1 MSTRGALA
9 GGAIALGAIVAATV
23 FGASLAGVISQPARV
38 GWGWDHMLIAEGG
51 YGVLDPDLVDAALA
65 AEPDV
70 TGSTL
75 VAFSDLQLGERT
87 VPGMGVESVVPGI
100 RFTINEG
107 RAPGGP
113 DEVALGSVTMG
124 ELSVGVGDEVPAST
138 SEGTTMLEVVGSM
151 TFPSIGIGGADH
163 PSLGR
168 GALLTDDGLRS
179 LVSPGQACGESE
191 EGLCSQAILFDVAD
205 GADADAVVQR
215 VLGRNL
221 DHTPGG
227 TYEQEMTRAVDIR
240 NYDQMRQG
248 PLALAAVLAVAAIAG
263 LVLTLVSSVRGR
275 RRELALLKTLGLA
288 RGELRA
294 TIRAQALVTA
304 LAAGVAGLPL
314 GLVAGRLAWT
324 RFAEGVGVPPSP
336 VLPPVALALIAIGAL
351 VACVLGSALPAT
363 LAARTPV
370 SQTLR
375 IE

>member
-1 MSTRGALA
+1 
-9 GGAIALGAIVAATV
+9 
-23 FGASLAGVISQPARV
+23 
-38 GWGWDHMLIAEGG
+38 
-51 YGVLDPDLVDAALA
+51 
-65 AEPDV
+65 
-70 TGSTL
+70 
-75 VAFSDLQLGERT
+75 
-87 VPGMGVESVVPGI
+87 
-100 RFTINEG
+100 
-107 RAPGGP
+107 
-113 DEVALGSVTMG
+113 
-124 ELSVGVGDEVPAST
+124 
-138 SEGTTMLEVVGSM
+138 
-151 TFPSIGIGGADH
+151 
-163 PSLGR
+163 
-168 GALLTDDGLRS
+168 
-179 LVSPGQACGESE
+179 
-191 EGLCSQAILFDVAD
+191 VAD

-227 TYEQEMTRAVDIR
+227 TYEQEMTRAADIR

-304 LAAGVAGLPL
+304 LAAVVAGLPL

>member
-1 MSTRGALA
+1 
-9 GGAIALGAIVAATV
+9 
-23 FGASLAGVISQPARV
+23 
-38 GWGWDHMLIAEGG
+38 
-51 YGVLDPDLVDAALA
+51 
-65 AEPDV
+65 
-70 TGSTL
+70 
-75 VAFSDLQLGERT
+75 
-87 VPGMGVESVVPGI
+87 
-100 RFTINEG
+100 
-107 RAPGGP
+107 
-113 DEVALGSVTMG
+113 
-124 ELSVGVGDEVPAST
+124 
-138 SEGTTMLEVVGSM
+138 
-151 TFPSIGIGGADH
+151 
-163 PSLGR
+163 
-168 GALLTDDGLRS
+168 
-179 LVSPGQACGESE
+179 
-191 EGLCSQAILFDVAD
+191 
-205 GADADAVVQR
+205 
-215 VLGRNL
+215 
-221 DHTPGG
+221 
-227 TYEQEMTRAVDIR
+227 MTRAADIR

-304 LAAGVAGLPL
+304 LAAVVAGLPL